1 MYGKLPLTVTF
12 RLLLGFALLMPGA
25 RHAAAQSAQAP
36 AIVRVCA
43 ECHGSDGDAGNVE
56 TPRLAGQSGIYLYN
70 QLTAFRTGKRKH
82 PEMKAVARELTD
94 REIEEIVL
102 YYSLLPPR

>member
-1 MYGKLPLTVTF
+1 MHRRLPPAATLRWF
-12 RLLLGFALLMPGA
+12 LGLALLLPGA
-25 RHAAAQSAQAP
+25 RHTVAQSAQTP

-43 ECHGSDGDAGNVE
+43 PCHGSDGEPGNVE

-70 QLTAFRTGKRKH
+70 QLTAFRTGKRRH
-82 PEMKAVARELTD
+82 PEMKAVARDLTD

-102 YYSLLPPR
+102 YYALLPPR